1 MNKNKLDD
9 KIDYP
14 VYLVVLSERE
24 KYIAFAKNSIFPSQV
39 FRWLLQCSSVK
50 DLKYEQTCC
59 DELSSTS

>member
-1 MNKNKLDD
+1 MNENKLDD

-50 DLKYEQTCC
+50 DLK
-59 DELSSTS
+59 